1 MPAGAQ
7 ATRLGAVT
15 AIVDRPRV
23 LADVIPGGL
32 VRDTALVLGG
42 AGFIGLLAQWA
53 IPLGFTPVPLTLGT
67 FAVLLTGAALGTAR
81 GLLSVG
87 IYVVAG
93 MAGMPWFADRAS
105 GWGFPSFGYLI
116 GFVAAAGLVGA
127 LASRGGDRTVA
138 KTIGL
143 MVVGNLVI
151 YAFGVPYLAAAL
163 DWDLSTA
170 IAKGATPFLLGDAVK
185 IVAAAGLL
193 PGAWA
198 VERRVRD
205 A

>member
-1 MPAGAQ
+1 M
-7 ATRLGAVT
+7 T

-32 VRDTALVLGG
+32 VRDAALVLGG

-81 GLLSVG
+81 GLASVG
-87 IYVVAG
+87 IYVLAG
-93 MAGMPWFADRAS
+93 MAGMPWFAGQAS

-116 GFVAAAGLVGA
+116 GFVLAATLVGA

-138 KTIGL
+138 KTIAL
-143 MVVGNLVI
+143 MVLGNLVI
-151 YAFGVPYLAAAL
+151 YAVGVPYLAASTGM
-163 DWDLSTA
+163 DLAMA
-170 IAKGATPFLLGDAVK
+170 IEKGVTPFLLGDGLK
-185 IVAAAGLL
+185 ILAAAGLL
-193 PGAWA
+193 PAAWA
-198 VERRVRD
+198 VVRRIRD
-205 A
+205 N